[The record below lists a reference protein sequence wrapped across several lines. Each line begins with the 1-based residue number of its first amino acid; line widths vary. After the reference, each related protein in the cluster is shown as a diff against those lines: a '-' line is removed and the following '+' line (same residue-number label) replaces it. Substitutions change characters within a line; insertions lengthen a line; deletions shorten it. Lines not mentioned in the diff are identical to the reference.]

1 MSSKPCLFR
10 GRRSRVVVQT
20 RVIIAMLYTGLF
32 PRVVDSVRRAWGFSH
47 ADRIQRGF
55 EIGQNL
61 YEFDIILEFEIPNR
75 NFRL

>member
-1 MSSKPCLFR
+1 
-10 GRRSRVVVQT
+10 
-20 RVIIAMLYTGLF
+20 MLYTGLF